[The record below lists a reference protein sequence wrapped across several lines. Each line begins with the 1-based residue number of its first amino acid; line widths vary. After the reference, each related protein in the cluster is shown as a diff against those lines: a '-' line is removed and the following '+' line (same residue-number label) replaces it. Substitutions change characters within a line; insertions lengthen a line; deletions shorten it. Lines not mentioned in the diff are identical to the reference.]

1 MSISAA
7 LNSAI
12 SGLNA
17 SSRQVQAI
25 SNNLANA
32 LTPGY
37 GARRI
42 ELTAAPNEVGG
53 GVRITGITRS
63 VNDVL
68 LNDRRLA
75 DSAVAASTTS
85 ANFFAEIERLLATP
99 EDAQSITARLADFEG
114 SLVSASVRPEET
126 ARLQSAVLRAGEVT
140 QALNA
145 ASDRVQVL
153 RSDAEI
159 QIQRD
164 VDDAN
169 EFLRQL
175 ATLNNQIIDSRNRG
189 TPSAGFEDQRSLVMD
204 QLAEIMPLRV
214 FQRDNGAIAIY
225 TPTGAGLLDGNPAE
239 LSFTP
244 TSLITPQMTQDNG
257 LLSGLEINGRPVP
270 TEGPNNPIAGGR
282 LAANFDLRDRL
293 ATDTQAQ
300 LDAIA
305 RDIVERFQTPGV
317 DPTQGATDP
326 GLFTDGGVFFGPA
339 NEVGLAG
346 RIAISD
352 AVLPEAGGDYWRLR
366 DGLYATA
373 PGAPGDATVLN
384 NIADALSDPGSLASG
399 NLGGSARNVSGH
411 VASMMSYFG
420 QQRLS
425 LDQTVSFAQANQ
437 NGLIESELALGVN
450 SDEELQR
457 LLLVEQAF
465 AANARLIQTAGDM
478 LDQILGI

>member
-37 GARRI
+37 GARRV
-42 ELTAAPNEVGG
+42 ELTAAPTDLGG
-53 GVRITGITRS
+53 GVRITGIARN
-63 VNDVL
+63 VNDAL

-99 EDAQSITARLADFEG
+99 EDTQSITARLADFES

-126 ARLQSAVLRAGEVT
+126 ARLQGAVLRAGEVT

-153 RSDAEI
+153 RSDAEVE
-159 QIQRD
+159 IQRD
-164 VDDAN
+164 VNNAN
-169 EFLRQL
+169 AFLRQL

-189 TPSAGFEDQRSLVMD
+189 TPAAGFEDQRSLIMD
-204 QLAEIMPLRV
+204 QLAEIVPLRV
-214 FQRDNGAIAIY
+214 FERDSGAIAIY
-225 TPTGAGLLDGNPAE
+225 TPTGASLLDGAPAE
-239 LSFTP
+239 LSFTA
-244 TSLITPQMTQDNG
+244 TNLVTPQMTQANG
-257 LLSGLEINGRPVP
+257 LLSGLEINGMPVP
-270 TEGPNNPIAGGR
+270 TDGPGSPIAGGR
-282 LAANFDLRDRL
+282 LSANFDLRDRL

-305 RDIVERFQTPGV
+305 RDVVERFQTPGV

-326 GLFTDGGVFFGPA
+326 GLFTDGGAFFVPS
-339 NEVGLAG
+339 NEIGLAG
-346 RIAISD
+346 RIAVSD
-352 AVLPEAGGDYWRLR
+352 AVQPDAGGDYWRLR
-366 DGLYATA
+366 DGLYAAA
-373 PGAPGDATVLN
+373 PGPAGDATILN
-384 NIADALSDPGSLASG
+384 NIADALGDPGGLASG
-399 NLGGSARNVSGH
+399 NLGGTSRNVSGH
-411 VASMMSYFG
+411 VAAMMSYFG

-437 NGLIESELALGVN
+437 TGLIETELAQGVN